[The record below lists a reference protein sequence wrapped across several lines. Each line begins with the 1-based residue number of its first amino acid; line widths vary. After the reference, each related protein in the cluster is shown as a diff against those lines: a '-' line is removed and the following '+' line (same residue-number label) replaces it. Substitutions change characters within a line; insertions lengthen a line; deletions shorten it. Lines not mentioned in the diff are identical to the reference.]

1 MNASSFGWPSSV
13 SLVHVAALAA
23 LWASPGSASAGDG
36 ALNPCIRIDQG
47 ALVRGEVMLYEVLEA
62 GRHLFTTPFTI
73 EDGFGEGPTG
83 PRRRRG
89 GLYPEPA
96 QGFGFLRLNGLDSQ
110 SCFECHNA
118 IGSDRLCDTITLGA
132 LSKRPGAVGG
142 AAGFASNAFIN
153 PDFPKVP
160 IKFIRNPPHTF
171 GSAYVQ
177 RLAEEITLDL
187 LEAKAQAIYDAR
199 TDPNNLKPAPLQ
211 SSRIVNDDAED
222 DGPLDYGTYRVT
234 YRPGAG
240 AAGGPVNDRI
250 LRLQSAA
257 IAIVDPETKNIESLR
272 PLLVASLRRLRAL
285 VPTLTDEEAA
295 GLADYVVAHF
305 NEYEQDFSAVEGI
318 SRDLVVRPF
327 QWKGIASNM
336 RNFVRD
342 ALNFHFGMQPVE
354 SFFRVDTDEAGMPV
368 VVVDDHDQDEDGVRD
383 ELRVGDVSALS
394 IFTMTLRPPS
404 RDDPADAEDPAI
416 VERGMALFNGQA
428 DDAEFGPEV
437 SCASCHTPTLR
448 INVPI
453 VEVRNPLNPANVDR
467 LIGDKVGLSAQRASS
482 SDLPIIQDF
491 QRDAVNGSADAEEG
505 AEPAPEARRNQDDAP
520 QRRPFADA
528 IRAARNARLERAL
541 QRAEELQEEMSQ
553 SPEDEAAPVQAPR
566 ALAPPAGADDDSS
579 TDGFFFNLTTFGTAE
594 GENGDIGQLKFMLP
608 RLEAES
614 PNGPIEVPLFS
625 DLKRHHMGSILR
637 DIDDQGT
644 DTAGIAV
651 PSDQFLTRPL
661 WGLAD
666 SAPWMHDGRA
676 TTLRDAILLH
686 RGSAIRVGGVDFP
699 SSEANASVE
708 AFQRLADND
717 QEAILAFLR
726 TLRLPSMPDAEVAED
741 GSECPE
747 DE

>member
-1 MNASSFGWPSSV
+1 MNIPRSGWSSRVPLSR
-13 SLVHVAALAA
+13 LAALAMI
-23 LWASPGSASAGDG
+23 WAVPGVAEAGDG
-36 ALNPCIRIDQG
+36 ALNPCVRIDQG
-47 ALVRGEVMLYEVLEA
+47 ELVRGEVPLYEVLEA
-62 GRHLFTTPFTI
+62 GRHLFTTPFTV

-89 GLYPEPA
+89 GLYPEPR

-110 SCFECHNA
+110 SCFECHNS
-118 IGSDRLCDTITLGA
+118 IGSDRLGDTITLGA
-132 LSKRPGAVGG
+132 LSKRPGAVAG

-153 PDFPKVP
+153 PDFPETT

-177 RLAEEITLDL
+177 RLAEEISLDL

-199 TDPNNLKPAPLQ
+199 TNPNQPRPIPLQ
-211 SSRIVNDDAED
+211 SARIVNDGED
-222 DGPLDYGTYRVT
+222 DGPIDYGTYTVT

-240 AAGGPVNDRI
+240 GAGGPVNDRI

-257 IAIVDPETKNIESLR
+257 IAIVDPETEDIESQR
-272 PLLVASLRRLRAL
+272 PLLAASLRRLRAL
-285 VPTLTDEEAA
+285 VPSLTVEEAE

-305 NEYEQDFSAVEGI
+305 DEYEQDVSGVEGI

-342 ALNFHFGMQPVE
+342 ALNFHFAMQPVE
-354 SFFRVDTDEAGMPV
+354 SFFRVDTGEDGNPV

-394 IFTMTLRPPS
+394 IFTMTIRPPS
-404 RDDPADAEDPAI
+404 QDEPEDAEQVD
-416 VERGMALFNGQA
+416 RGRALFNGEAA
-428 DDAEFGPEV
+428 DVGFGPEV
-437 SCASCHTPTLR
+437 SCASCHSPTLR
-448 INVPI
+448 IEIPV
-453 VEVRNPLNPANVDR
+453 VEVRNPLDPANVDR

-482 SDLPIIQDF
+482 ADLPIIQDF
-491 QRDAVNGSADAEEG
+491 QRDAFGGGAEADEVEG
-505 AEPAPEARRNQDDAP
+505 AEPAPEARLNQENDA
-520 QRRPFADA
+520 QERRPFAEA
-528 IRAARNARLERAL
+528 IRAARNARQQRAL
-541 QRAEELQEEMSQ
+541 QRAEALQEEMSQ
-553 SPEDEAAPVQAPR
+553 PPAEEDAPDQTPR
-566 ALAPPAGADDDSS
+566 ALAPPAGAIDESS
-579 TDGFFFNLTTFGTAE
+579 TAGFFFNLTTFGTAE
-594 GENGDIGQLKFMLP
+594 GEDGDIGQLTFLLP

-686 RGSAIRVGGVDFP
+686 RGSAVRVDGVDFP

-708 AFQRLADND
+708 AFQRLSEAD

-726 TLRLPSMPDAEVAED
+726 TLRLPSIPDAEVAED
-741 GSECPE
+741 GSDCPE
-747 DE
+747 CE